1 MFSPAMETYPGGGK
15 ARVFAVIFALV
26 VGAIIWFAYQDGGF
40 STTGWVAALVS
51 VGLAAWFFYWVS
63 SVRVSLHAEGI
74 SYESCLGSKELRWNE
89 VEKFYYSA
97 TRQSVNFI
105 PIGTYYSLKLVGK
118 DGKKLSFGDS
128 ISRPEELGNRLI
140 ELTGKPLY
148 DRLADLYNSGAELDF
163 GPIKLQRENGFR
175 LKRLFRWEKLAL
187 NEVSDYRIESGHFHI
202 FKTGQKYSGG
212 FPVAGV
218 PNAFVLLALLDAIY
232 QPAR

>member
-1 MFSPAMETYPGGGK
+1 MFSPAMETYTGGGK
-15 ARVFAVIFALV
+15 ARVFAVILALI

-40 STTGWVAALVS
+40 STTGWVVALVS

-63 SVRVSLHAEGI
+63 SIRVSLHAEGI
-74 SYESCLGSKELRWNE
+74 SYESCLGTKQMRWDE

-105 PIGTYYSLKLVGK
+105 PVGTYYSLKLVGK
-118 DGKKLSFGDS
+118 DGKKVSFGDS

-148 DRLADLYNSGAELDF
+148 DRLVDLYNSGAELDF

-175 LKRLFRWEKLAL
+175 LKRLFRWQKLPL
-187 NEVSDYRIESGHFHI
+187 NEVTDYRIESGQFYI
-202 FKTGQKYSGG
+202 FKTGQKYTAG
-212 FPVAGV
+212 FPIAGV